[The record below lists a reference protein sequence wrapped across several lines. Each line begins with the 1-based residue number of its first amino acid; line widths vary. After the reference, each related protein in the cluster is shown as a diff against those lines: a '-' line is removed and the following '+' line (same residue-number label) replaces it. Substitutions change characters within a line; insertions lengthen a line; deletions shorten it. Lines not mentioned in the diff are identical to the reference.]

1 MGINS
6 LTFSATEY
14 IRQQLLSRNLDIN
27 VFGGVEANTTPTGTM
42 IGDAAGTENLEA

>member
-14 IRQQLLSRNLDIN
+14 IRQQILSRNIDIN
-27 VFGGVEANTTPTGTM
+27 VFGGVEAVTTPTGTM
-42 IGDAAGTENLEA
+42 IGDAAGSVTLA